1 VAVTEA
7 DRTAQEEQNMERW
20 AANPL
25 RGMPREMMDQV
36 EGWIRDATYADR
48 FPAYETF
55 LLDRAG
61 NLWVQEYAPG
71 KPLQFQVYDRD
82 GTLIARTALP
92 EGVRPLDIGKDY
104 VLGSA
109 KDGDG
114 LEQVRLYRTPALAAE
129 ETAR

>member
-1 VAVTEA
+1 
-7 DRTAQEEQNMERW
+7 MERW

-36 EGWIRDATYADR
+36 EGWIRNATYAER

-61 NLWVQEYAPG
+61 NIWVQEFAPG
-71 KPLQFQVYDRD
+71 KPLQFQVYDPA

-92 EGVRPLDIGKDY
+92 DGVRPLDIGKDY
-104 VLGSA
+104 VLGTA

-114 LEQVRLYRTPALAAE
+114 LEQVQLYRTPALAAE